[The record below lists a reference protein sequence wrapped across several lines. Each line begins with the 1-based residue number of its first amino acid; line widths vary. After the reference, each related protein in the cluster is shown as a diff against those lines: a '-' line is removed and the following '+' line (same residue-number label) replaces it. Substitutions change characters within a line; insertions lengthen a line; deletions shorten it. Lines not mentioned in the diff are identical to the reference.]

1 VRIGDISSRPT
12 YPPRDGAGIRTNNL
26 LRYLSSDHEVRQYA
40 SARKLFRKPSVDV
53 CASSTVPLYVC
64 NVNSSLVSGLASAV
78 GSRAWHGNVFAG
90 VDLPISR
97 PKALSRILE
106 WADVVLVEQPWQF
119 AYCRRLRPKRPLVL
133 AAHNVELQTRTSHAE
148 AACVRVGP
156 KSAILRWVRRVE
168 GRAVGDADLIVAVSE
183 SDRQGF
189 VDCYGVP
196 PERIA
201 VVENGT
207 DTERFV
213 PVAPNQKVAIRARLG
228 LPDGPIV
235 IFMAAHSKAPD
246 VAALQWVR
254 RVAARMPE
262 CTFVVTGGILRPAS
276 EGNFLATGWVE
287 DVAPYLQAA
296 DLALCP
302 VAHGGG
308 TKLKLFDS
316 LAVGLPVIAFAET
329 LHGTALRDGEELLV
343 SEPELTAVVRS
354 LRAVLEDPFLATRLG
369 TAARRFV
376 VRRHD
381 WERSAVQ
388 LEGVL
393 VELVEGQMASARR
406 SRRVHGQ
413 SIPAA

>member
-12 YPPRDGAGIRTNNL
+12 YPPREGAAIRSDNL
-26 LRYLSSDHEVRQYA
+26 LRYLSRNHEVRQYA
-40 SARKLFRKPSVDV
+40 TARTVFRKPTVDV
-53 CASSTVPLYVC
+53 GASSMGPPYEC
-64 NVNSSLVSGLASAV
+64 AVNANLVSGLASAV
-78 GSRAWHGNVFAG
+78 GRRTWCGNVFAG

-97 PKALSRILE
+97 PKVLRRILE

-119 AYCRRLRPKRPLVL
+119 AYCRRLRPERPLVL

-148 AACVRVGP
+148 AARVRVGP
-156 KSAILRWVRRVE
+156 KSAMLRWVRRVE
-168 GRAVGDADLIVAVSE
+168 GRAVGDADLIIAVSE

-201 VVENGT
+201 IVENGT

-213 PVAPNQKVAIRARLG
+213 PVSPKRKLAIRARLG
-228 LPDGPIV
+228 LPDGQIA
-235 IFMAAHSKAPD
+235 IFMAAHPKAPD

-262 CTFVVTGGILRPAS
+262 CTFVVTGGILRSAS

-316 LAVGLPVIAFAET
+316 LAVGLPVIAFAQT
-329 LHGTALRDGEELLV
+329 LHGTALRDAEELLV

-354 LRAVLEDPFLATRLG
+354 VRAVLQDPLLATRLG
-369 TAARRFV
+369 AAARRFV

-381 WERSAVQ
+381 WELSARQ
-388 LEGVL
+388 LEGAL
-393 VELVEGQMASARR
+393 VGLVEGRIASARR